1 MSTQNTPQISDF
13 QKIKIQKI
21 SWLCLILMNRT
32 LKWLSGSSHRDKRLA
47 WRTQGQLQRRLRFCS
62 TLEIKRIHNALIC
75 GAFCDM
81 NKSLIKSVWNHTKRY
96 PRPFFLILW
105 TSFIPQVMK
114 MLILLANSHSS
125 FIIVKWFL
133 ACHCQYSKLLFSYPN
148 HPSSFKIY
156 CLWLKRS
163 HRSWRRKLVPNP
175 LAV

>member
-1 MSTQNTPQISDF
+1 MLQSS
-13 QKIKIQKI
+13 
-21 SWLCLILMNRT
+21 
-32 LKWLSGSSHRDKRLA
+32 LKWLSGSSHRDKPKRLA

-75 GAFCDM
+75 GAFCDI
-81 NKSLIKSVWNHTKRY
+81 NKSLIKSVWKNYTKRY

-133 ACHCQYSKLLFSYPN
+133 ACQTNTLNDCFRILTTLPASKLIDCYSYDPIV
-148 HPSSFKIY
+148 HGAKS
-156 CLWLKRS
+156 
-163 HRSWRRKLVPNP
+163 
-175 LAV
+175 

>member
-1 MSTQNTPQISDF
+1 MHVDAKYATNKWFSEN
-13 QKIKIQKI
+13 KRKKI
-21 SWLCLILMNRT
+21 SWLCLILMNRKVQSS
-32 LKWLSGSSHRDKRLA
+32 LKWFLVSSRRDKRLA
-47 WRTQGQLQRRLRFCS
+47 WRTQRQLQRRLRFCS

-125 FIIVKWFL
+125 FIIVKRFL
-133 ACHCQYSKLLFSYPN
+133 AC
-148 HPSSFKIY
+148 
-156 CLWLKRS
+156 
-163 HRSWRRKLVPNP
+163 
-175 LAV
+175 